1 MLLAEPDGGSMS
13 NLVAAFGAPY
23 EGYRREVGA
32 ILPFVR

>member
-1 MLLAEPDGGSMS
+1 MS

>member
-1 MLLAEPDGGSMS
+1 MS

-32 ILPFVR
+32 ILPLVR